1 MNDHFHSVTKLPLLF
16 TSENLTL
23 YTSKYNVSFLQ
34 CNSLAIISNAISNIK
49 RKEKINK

>member
-23 YTSKYNVSFLQ
+23 YEYNVSFLQ